1 MKAARI
7 FSSFLLLVTSYSCG
21 TDAPGSTQG
30 NASTGPIRLRG
41 EPACPECDITVT
53 RVATLGHPD
62 DPASARP
69 DAAVAGCSVG
79 AAGDGAFLL
88 SGVVGGGEILVY
100 GRDGRVTSSI
110 GRPGEGPGEF
120 GSNLRV
126 LVPARDTIIVV
137 DDSNARITTTDLAG
151 AVLST
156 LRIPGRVHS
165 VARLATGQI
174 LLHGRLSSGPA
185 QPLFH
190 LLAADGGEV
199 SSFGRTEREAW
210 DTDQWVVAAG
220 RSADYWAASMWE
232 YELFRG
238 HADSLASAVT
248 REVDWFPS
256 DVTWSREF
264 LETEPPPPLI
274 TNLYEDDDALLWV
287 YVAVADPDWAPDI
300 PDAGSAEWFRN
311 SFDTMIEVLDLA
323 NGEVLA
329 DHRSDDYLGGICGTP
344 LVYAVTPASEQHV
357 TVTVLEHRLQ
367 R

>member
-1 MKAARI
+1 MKAVRI
-7 FSSFLLLVTSYSCG
+7 VSSFLWLIASCSCA
-21 TDAPGSTQG
+21 TDAPGSRRG
-30 NASTGPIRLRG
+30 DASSGPIRLRG
-41 EPACPECDITVT
+41 EPVCPACRITVS
-53 RVATLGHPD
+53 RVATLGHAD
-62 DPASARP
+62 DPASPRP

-79 AAGDGAFLL
+79 TTGDGAFLL

-100 GRDGRVTSSI
+100 GRDGRVASSI

-120 GSNLRV
+120 GSNLRI
-126 LVPARDTIIVV
+126 LVPAHDTIIVV
-137 DDSNARITTTDLAG
+137 DDSNARIVTTDLTG

-156 LRIPGRVHS
+156 FRTPGRVHS
-165 VARLATGQI
+165 VARLVTGQI

-199 SSFGRTEREAW
+199 SSFGRTERQAW

-256 DVTWSREF
+256 GVTWSREF
-264 LETEPPPPLI
+264 LDSEPPPLI
-274 TNLYEDDDALLWV
+274 TNLHEDDDGLL
-287 YVAVADPDWAPDI
+287 
-300 PDAGSAEWFRN
+300 
-311 SFDTMIEVLDLA
+311 
-323 NGEVLA
+323 
-329 DHRSDDYLGGICGTP
+329 
-344 LVYAVTPASEQHV
+344 
-357 TVTVLEHRLQ
+357 
-367 R
+367 